1 MLTQLLY
8 QPCCHWLL
16 TYSSV
21 MLFPVPMR
29 LFQFHS
35 LSLNLFYHFAA
46 PQLHT
51 GLILLTFHCCDIG
64 LDWHPVK
71 KLYVGSCCLYTIRL
85 LWTHLFPKTVYIFL
99 SFLPFTSNFPGFFFF
114 FCFCFPSHATFISHC
129 CNPLQLFLKASSFF
143 CLGMISRVALKLPL
157 LQQPLPS
164 HPSLSSALLQM
175 PTWSFFSLK

>member
-1 MLTQLLY
+1 M
-8 QPCCHWLL
+8 P
-16 TYSSV
+16 
-21 MLFPVPMR
+21 

-99 SFLPFTSNFPGFFFF
+99 SFLPFTSNFPGVFFFF
-114 FCFCFPSHATFISHC
+114 FLLLLSFSCYFHFSLLQSSSTF
-129 CNPLQLFLKASSFF
+129 LKGQQLFLPRNDLPGCSETPTLATAAALTSLSQF
-143 CLGMISRVALKLPL
+143 CTAADAHVIILFSEVTGL
-157 LQQPLPS
+157 LQ
-164 HPSLSSALLQM
+164 HPPTLLVLW
-175 PTWSFFSLK
+175 T